1 MIDVV
6 DLKKSYADVMALR
19 GVSFSVKEGEI
30 FGLLGPNGA
39 GKTTT
44 VSILSGVLEADSGSV
59 SIAGI
64 DIKRDSKR
72 VKRLMGV
79 VPQEIA
85 LYEELSAKE
94 NLHFWGG
101 LYGLSGKDLERE
113 TERVLELVELTDRA
127 NDPVKSYSGGMKRRL
142 NLIIGLIHRPRIILL
157 DEPTLGI
164 DPQARLKI
172 LDIVKGE
179 AANGST
185 IVYTTHYLDEAE
197 KLCDRIAIID
207 RGEILSIGTLAEIA
221 RLAGE
226 EDMVTITGDFEG
238 VAIDSLLEGARLEYI
253 SEGVC
258 TFSVPERPVLGGILE
273 RFFKAGVKV
282 RNIEVKEP
290 SLEGAFV
297 KLTGRELRDM

>member
-59 SIAGI
+59 SIAGM